1 MVARFK
7 GAIMVPSAAAR
18 FLVVMGAV
26 VAGLF
31 GFAMIE
37 TWSIAFCNGLR
48 RSSGLFKSIV
58 AAQAEAVTGRPEFRT
73 AWQGLHGPRSLVTMA
88 CQFVP

>member
-37 TWSIAFCNGLR
+37 TWSIAFRNG
-48 RSSGLFKSIV
+48 
-58 AAQAEAVTGRPEFRT
+58 
-73 AWQGLHGPRSLVTMA
+73 
-88 CQFVP
+88 

>member
-18 FLVVMGAV
+18 FLVVMGTV
-26 VAGLF
+26 VAGLI

-37 TWSIAFCNGLR
+37 TWSSFTVRPNPR
-48 RSSGLFKSIV
+48 RSANMERSFEHWDWVRWSGS
-58 AAQAEAVTGRPEFRT
+58 
-73 AWQGLHGPRSLVTMA
+73 RSATSTL
-88 CQFVP
+88 